1 MTAAIGST
9 SLPRL
14 VDGSAMATVDS
25 RERDLVTLM
34 AAAPLETRLAPRRR
48 EPAGP
53 ASHKAMATRTRLVTV
68 VLPVLNEAENLR
80 ALLLELDEVLSSIE
94 GFEFEILVVD
104 DGSTDGS
111 ADIARA
117 HGALVHRHPRNLG
130 NGAAVKR
137 GIREAR
143 GDYILLMDGDG
154 QHPPEAIPRLLAQ
167 LDEYDLVVGS
177 RGGSGG
183 TLHRNLANR
192 IYNKAAGYVTRAKI
206 PDLTSGF
213 RVARA
218 DFLKGFV
225 HMLPNTFSY
234 PTTITLAAFRAG
246 YSVFYEP
253 IQVRKRGGRS
263 KIRLFE
269 DGSRFFLIIL
279 KVATLVSPLRVFLPL
294 AFFVG
299 AIGVTWYVY
308 SFLTTGR
315 FTNMALLLLVQASV
329 LFSLGLISEQVAQ
342 LRFEGSSSREDSQR
356 IDRGR

>member
-1 MTAAIGST
+1 MSRD
-9 SLPRL
+9 SLVSP
-14 VDGSAMATVDS
+14 D
-25 RERDLVTLM
+25 RDLVALM
-34 AAAPLETRLAPRRR
+34 AIEAERSGSVAGSGESARIVPRPETRVP
-48 EPAGP
+48 
-53 ASHKAMATRTRLVTV
+53 LVTV

-80 ALLLELDEVLSSIE
+80 ALLLELRPVLDSISAYD
-94 GFEFEILVVD
+94 FEITVID

-111 ADIARA
+111 GDIAKSL
-117 HGALVHRHPRNLG
+117 GARVHRHARNLG

-154 QHPPEAIPRLLAQ
+154 QHPPDAIPKLLAR
-167 LDEYDLVVGS
+167 LDEHDLVVGS

-183 TLHRNLANR
+183 SLHRNLANR
-192 IYNKAAGYVTRAKI
+192 IYNRAASYVTQAKI

-218 DFLKGFV
+218 DFLKSFV

-246 YSVFYEP
+246 YSVHYEP
-253 IQVRKRGGRS
+253 IAVRKRGGHS
-263 KIRLFE
+263 KIRLFR

-294 AFFVG
+294 SFFVG
-299 AIGVTWYVY
+299 MIGISWYLY
-308 SFLTTGR
+308 SFFSTGR
-315 FTNMALLLLVQASV
+315 FTNMALLLLVQATV
-329 LFSLGLISEQVAQ
+329 IFSLGLISEQVAQ
-342 LRFEGSSSREDSQR
+342 LRFEGATRSEHGSAKDA
-356 IDRGR
+356 

>member
-1 MTAAIGST
+1 MASEVPSALAPHPQKSGVAAAGDGERGST
-9 SLPRL
+9 P
-14 VDGSAMATVDS
+14 
-25 RERDLVTLM
+25 
-34 AAAPLETRLAPRRR
+34 PL
-48 EPAGP
+48 
-53 ASHKAMATRTRLVTV
+53 RTRLPRVTI
-68 VLPVLNEAENLR
+68 VLPVLNEAENLG
-80 ALLLELDEVLSSIE
+80 ALLQELDPVLE
-94 GFEFEILVVD
+94 ELEDFRFEILVID

-111 ADIARA
+111 GDIARA
-117 HGALVHRHPRNLG
+117 HGARVYRHARNLG

-154 QHPPEAIPRLLAQ
+154 QHPPASIPELVEQ
-167 LDEYDLVVGS
+167 LKDHDLVVGS

-183 TLHRNLANR
+183 SMHRNLANR
-192 IYNKAAGYVTRAKI
+192 IYNRAASYVTQAKI

-218 DFLKGFV
+218 DFLKSFV

-246 YSVFYEP
+246 YSVHYVP
-253 IQVRKRGGRS
+253 IQVRKRGGHS
-263 KIRLFE
+263 KIRIFR

-294 AFFVG
+294 SAFVA
-299 AIGVTWYVY
+299 AIGITWYVFSY
-308 SFLTTGR
+308 LTTGR
-315 FTNMALLLLVQASV
+315 FTNMALLLLVQATV

-342 LRFEGSSSREDSQR
+342 LRFEGAAGRESDEA
-356 IDRGR
+356 GRERA

>member
-1 MTAAIGST
+1 MAPVQTEVIADADRSTADHGGRTPDRA
-9 SLPRL
+9 
-14 VDGSAMATVDS
+14 S
-25 RERDLVTLM
+25 RTKLVTI
-34 AAAPLETRLAPRRR
+34 
-48 EPAGP
+48 
-53 ASHKAMATRTRLVTV
+53 

-80 ALLLELDEVLSSIE
+80 ALLIELDDVLARIE

-111 ADIARA
+111 SEIAMT
-117 HGALVHRHPRNLG
+117 HGARVHRHPRNLG

-154 QHPPEAIPRLLAQ
+154 QHPPDAIPRLLSK
-167 LDEYDLVVGS
+167 LGDHDLVVGS

-183 TLHRNLANR
+183 SLHRNLANR
-192 IYNKAAGYVTRAKI
+192 IYNRAASYVTQAKI

-218 DFLKGFV
+218 DFLKSFV

-246 YSVFYEP
+246 YSVHYEP
-253 IQVRKRGGRS
+253 ISVRKRGGRS

-294 AFFVG
+294 SFFVG
-299 AIGVTWYVY
+299 FIGLAWYFY
-308 SFLTTGR
+308 SYFATGR
-315 FTNMALLLLVQASV
+315 FTNMAVLLLVQATV
-329 LFSLGLISEQVAQ
+329 IFSLGLISEQVAQ
-342 LRFEGSSSREDSQR
+342 LRFEGAASREGAQR
-356 IDRGR
+356 EERG